1 MRWRLE
7 RTRFFLLNRVIFL
20 KAAVHSAAPPG
31 CRGAHDVWGAR
42 FLLAATNVNQSS
54 LQLYV
59 TMPIR
64 VI

>member
-1 MRWRLE
+1 MALGAHE
-7 RTRFFLLNRVIFL
+7 ILSSKQGFFL